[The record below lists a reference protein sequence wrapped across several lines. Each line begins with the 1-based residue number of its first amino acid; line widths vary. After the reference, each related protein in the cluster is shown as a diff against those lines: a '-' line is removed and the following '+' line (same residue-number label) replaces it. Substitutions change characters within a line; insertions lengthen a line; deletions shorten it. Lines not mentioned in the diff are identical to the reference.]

1 MIVAPSFL
9 SSDFTKL
16 KEEIL
21 SIDQAKW
28 LHFDVMDGKFV
39 ANTTYDHQMLNTIQA
54 YSDQVFDCHLM
65 IEEPEKYVDNYI
77 DNQADFITFHYEA
90 TDDPLALIK
99 HIKDGNVKAGISIK
113 PDTDV
118 SVLDDLLAYL
128 DLILIMSVEPGKGGQ
143 KFLPSAVDKINYLNE
158 KRKAFDY
165 DYLIEVDGGI
175 NEETAKYVKDAGCDV
190 IVVGSYIFNRQ
201 DRNQIIK
208 DLENVW

>member
-39 ANTTYDHQMLNTIQA
+39 ANKTYDHQMLNTIQA

-99 HIKDGNVKAGISIK
+99 HIKDFNVKAGISIK

-201 DRNQIIK
+201 DRNQIIR
-208 DLENVW
+208 DLENV

>member
-9 SSDFTKL
+9 SSNFSKL

-39 ANTTYDHQMLNTIQA
+39 ENKTYDHQMLNIIDGF
-54 YSDQVFDCHLM
+54 SNQVFDCHLM
-65 IEEPEKYVDNYI
+65 IEEPEKYVDDYI
-77 DNQADFITFHYEA
+77 DNKADIITFHYEA
-90 TDDPLALIK
+90 TNDPLALIK
-99 HIKDGNVKAGISIK
+99 HIKDFNVKAGISIK
-113 PDTDV
+113 PATDV
-118 SVLDDLLAYL
+118 SVLDDLLDYL

-143 KFLPSAVDKINYLNE
+143 KFMPSAVDKINYLNQ
-158 KRKAFDY
+158 KRKARDY
-165 DYLIEVDGGI
+165 DFLIEVDGGI

-208 DLENVW
+208 GLENVW

>member
-65 IEEPEKYVDNYI
+65 IEEPEKYVDDYI
-77 DNQADFITFHYEA
+77 DNQADIITFHYEA
-90 TDDPLALIK
+90 TNDPLALIK
-99 HIKDGNVKAGISIK
+99 HIKDFNVKAGISIK

-118 SVLDDLLAYL
+118 SVLDDLLDYL

-143 KFLPSAVDKINYLNE
+143 KFMPSAVDKINYLHQ
-158 KRKAFDY
+158 KRKALDY

-208 DLENVW
+208 DLENV